1 MAERQ
6 LIHELRENVKKAGAR
21 IRKLSEENREL
32 KEQLEGQAKALKE
45 REREL
50 QDLQT
55 KYETLKVAR
64 SLSEV
69 APEGGDAKSKIN
81 LIIRDLDRC
90 IGLLNR

>member
-6 LIHELRENVKKAGAR
+6 LINELRENIRKAG
-21 IRKLSEENREL
+21 IRMHKLSEENREL
-32 KEQLEGQAKALKE
+32 KEQLEEQTRVMKE

-50 QDLQT
+50 QELQT
-55 KYETLKVAR
+55 KYETLKVAK
-64 SLSEV
+64 SLSGV
-69 APEGGDAKSKIN
+69 VPEGGDAKSKIN

>member
-6 LIHELRENVKKAGAR
+6 LINELRENVRKAG
-21 IRKLSEENREL
+21 IRMQKLGKENREL
-32 KEQLEGQAKALKE
+32 KEKLEEQTRALKE

-50 QDLQT
+50 HDLQT
-55 KYETLKVAR
+55 KYETLKVAK
-64 SLSEV
+64 SLSGV